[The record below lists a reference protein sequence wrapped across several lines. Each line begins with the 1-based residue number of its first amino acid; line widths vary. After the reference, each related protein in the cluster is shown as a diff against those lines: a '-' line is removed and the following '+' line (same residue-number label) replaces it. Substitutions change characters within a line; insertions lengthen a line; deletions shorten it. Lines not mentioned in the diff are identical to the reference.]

1 MSGEVEI
8 TRDLLMDAGGWKEM
22 KTARGIHR
30 EGMVSEAKYEEGV
43 LSGVVRSGGKPKKVR
58 LKINSRT
65 DMENFCPCMRARRE
79 GVVCAH
85 AVAVGLELIDPHP
98 PSLELRRDRGGE
110 DEAPAG
116 PDVWP
121 VVTDPSSPRLRRDG
135 ETSEEVAVECHVLL
149 PVNFEKSWER
159 GQLMVGVELEAE
171 GERRLLSAVGTAIP
185 LFVGQRDAVV
195 LAGLKA
201 LSPGQVPGVM
211 TMGQEDFVG
220 LLDALAGHPR
230 LAFGKKAAAE
240 VSFRPRRLA
249 VEMRKGK
256 VVAQWPEGATVLR
269 GKAGVW
275 VLEEGVFSP
284 VAPGL
289 PTVLRSV
296 LEGGWSFDA
305 ESGPAA
311 LGVLGEWFEVP
322 EDVAEGLP
330 QVAEPGVVLRLAGSL
345 NHLEAEFGFRYGG
358 VERQGGDAAVM
369 EVDGG
374 LLLTNRVAELAAE
387 EQLQRFGFR
396 GPDGKGKFVLK
407 DKAGILRFHAFG
419 MRRLPEGWEVE
430 TDFRFEHAA
439 KQVVAIEPEFE
450 FRGSG
455 EDWFEMGMG
464 FRAGDGAVS
473 QEEVRRILQSGAGHQ
488 QMKGGLLGVV
498 DEEEHE
504 DLLEI
509 LSDCDPEQSQ
519 AGVFRMDRR
528 QVGYLREVVASGAVS
543 ASGTVPWSGE
553 KAEAVEL
560 GSLEEILRPYQREGL
575 EWMVRL
581 AGLGMGGILADDMGL
596 GKTLQ
601 TLGMLRV
608 LGGPALVVCP
618 SSLVENWI
626 AEAEKFVPDLKAVA
640 IAGPKR
646 AGVLEKNPDADV
658 LVTSYALLRQ
668 DLKVWK
674 EREFK
679 VVVLDEAQQIKN
691 PTAQVSKAAIQLKAE
706 HRFALTGT
714 PLENSVRDLWSI
726 MNFVSPGYLGGRKE
740 FEERF
745 AKPIA
750 NEDGA
755 VQKRLALRMKPVML
769 RRLKSEVA
777 KDLPEKIEQVV
788 YCDLTSKQRGMY
800 ESLLAAGRESIED
813 AEGGRKRMM
822 ALTALLRLR
831 QACCDLRLLDPEN
844 IDAEEASVKLERIE
858 QLVAEAVEG
867 GHRVLVFSQFVQML
881 QVLVPM
887 LGERGW
893 NFCYLDGATKN
904 RAEVVQRFQEDE
916 SVPVF
921 LISLKAGGVGLNLTG
936 ADTVIHVDPWWN
948 PAVEA
953 QATDRAHRIGQ
964 ERVVTSYKL
973 IARDT
978 VEEKI
983 LSLQERKRATLEA
996 TLEVGKGEGGVNLT
1010 AEEIF
1015 TLFK

>member
-1 MSGEVEI
+1 MSGEIEI
-8 TRDLLMDAGGWKEM
+8 TRDFLMDAGGWKEM

-30 EGMVSEAKYEEGV
+30 KGIVSEAKYEDGM
-43 LSGVVRSGGKPKKVR
+43 LSGVVRDGGKPKKVR
-58 LKINSRT
+58 VKINSRT
-65 DMENFCPCMRARRE
+65 DIENLCPCMRARRE
-79 GVVCAH
+79 GIVCAH
-85 AVAVGLELIDPHP
+85 AVAVGLELIDPQGRVEEVGKETVAE
-98 PSLELRRDRGGE
+98 SK
-110 DEAPAG
+110 PAG

-121 VVTDPSSPRLRRDG
+121 VVTEDERPDA
-135 ETSEEVAVECHVLL
+135 VAVECHVLL

-159 GQLMVGVELEAE
+159 GQLMVGVELEGG
-171 GERRLLSAVGTAIP
+171 GERRLLSAVGNAIP

-230 LAFGKKAAAE
+230 LAFGKKAVAE

-249 VEMRKGK
+249 VEMKKGK
-256 VVAQWPEGATVLR
+256 VVAQWPAGATVLR

-275 VLEEGVFSP
+275 VLEDGVFLP

-289 PTVLRSV
+289 PVVLRGV
-296 LEGGWSFDA
+296 LESGWSFDA
-305 ESGPAA
+305 ASGPAA
-311 LGVLGEWFEVP
+311 LAALGEWFEVP
-322 EDVAEGLP
+322 EDVAVGLP
-330 QVAEPGVVLRLAGSL
+330 EVAVPGVVLRLAGSL

-358 VERQGGDAAVM
+358 VERGGGDAAVV
-369 EVDGG
+369 EVDGGG
-374 LLLTNRVAELAAE
+374 LLLTNPVAELAAE
-387 EQLQRFGFR
+387 GQLQHLGFR
-396 GPDGKGKFVLK
+396 GPDGKGKYVLK
-407 DKAGILRFHAFG
+407 DKGGILRFHAFG
-419 MRRLPEGWEVE
+419 MRRLDESWEVE

-473 QEEVRRILQSGAGHQ
+473 GEEVRRILQSGVGHQ

-498 DEEEHE
+498 DEEEHD

-519 AGVFRMDRR
+519 AGVFRMDRK
-528 QVGYLREVVASGAVS
+528 QVGYLREVVASGTVVVS
-543 ASGTVPWSGE
+543 GKVPWSGE
-553 KAEAVEL
+553 KAEVLEL

-581 AGLGMGGILADDMGL
+581 ARLGMGGVLADDMGL
-596 GKTLQ
+596 GKTVQ

-646 AGVLEKNPDADV
+646 AGVLAKNADADV
-658 LVTSYALLRQ
+658 FVTSYALLRQ

-674 EREFK
+674 AREFK

-691 PTAQVSKAAIQLKAE
+691 PTAQVSKAAFQLKAE

-745 AKPIA
+745 AKPIE
-750 NEDGA
+750 NEDAA
-755 VQKRLALRMKPVML
+755 VQKRLALRLKPVLL
-769 RRLKSEVA
+769 RRMKQEVA

-788 YCDLTSKQRGMY
+788 YCDLTKKQRAMY
-800 ESLLAAGRESIED
+800 EALLTTSRESIED

-831 QACCDLRLLDPEN
+831 QACCDLRLLDPEG
-844 IDAEEASVKLERIE
+844 IDAEDASVKLERIE

-904 RAEVVQRFQEDE
+904 RADVVRRFQEDE
-916 SVPVF
+916 AVPVF

-983 LSLQERKRATLEA
+983 LKLQERKRATLAA
-996 TLEVGKGEGGVNLT
+996 TLEVGRGEGGVNLT